1 MLEYLKLLV
10 IFGIGAIAGFINVN
24 AGGGSSITLS
34 GLIFLGLNSATAN
47 GTNRIG
53 LLFQNILAVS
63 SFRKQKMHQ
72 FKRSFILSIF
82 TLPGAIIGAILSIRI
97 NDEWFHRILAIVMI
111 GIIFSIIFS
120 PSKRSVIQREIAHN
134 KWLIYPAMFG
144 IGFYGG
150 FIQVGV
156 GFLLMASLYH
166 ILKISLIQVNMH
178 KVFIILL
185 YTIPALCVFIK
196 TGNVNWLYG
205 LVLAGGTSCGGWWGV
220 KIAVKGGEKVI
231 RYILIIAI
239 FVIALKLLG
248 IF

>member
-1 MLEYLKLLV
+1 VIGYLKLLLL
-10 IFGIGAIAGFINVN
+10 FGIGSIAGFINVN

-34 GLIFLGLNSATAN
+34 ALIFMGLNSATAN

-53 LLFQNILAVS
+53 LLFQNLLAVS
-63 SFRKQKMHQ
+63 SFRKQKVHQ
-72 FKRSFILSIF
+72 FKRSFILAIF
-82 TLPGAIIGAILSIRI
+82 TLPGAIIGAILSIKI
-97 NDEWFHRILAIVMI
+97 NNEWFQRILAIVMI
-111 GIIFSIIFS
+111 GIVFSIIFS
-120 PSKRSVIQREIAHN
+120 PSKGLSMPIKTAYN

-166 ILKISLIQVNMH
+166 ILKISLLQVNMH

-185 YTIPALCVFIK
+185 YTIPALYVFMK

-205 LVLAGGTSCGGWWGV
+205 LALAAGTSFGGWWGV
-220 KIAVKGGEKVI
+220 KVAIKGGEKVI

-239 FVIALKLLG
+239 FVMAVKLLG

>member
-1 MLEYLKLLV
+1 MIAYLKLLLL
-10 IFGIGAIAGFINVN
+10 FAIGTIAGFINVN

-34 GLIFLGLNSATAN
+34 TLIFLGLNSASAN

-63 SFRKQKMHQ
+63 SFHKQKIHQ
-72 FKRSFILSIF
+72 FRKSFILAIF

-97 NDEWFHRILAIVMI
+97 TDEWFHRILAIVMI
-111 GIIFSIIFS
+111 GIVFTIIFS
-120 PSKRSVIQREIAHN
+120 PSKHSTSSAKVVHN

-166 ILKISLIQVNMH
+166 ILKISLVQVNMH

-185 YTIPALCVFIK
+185 YTIPALYVFTK

-205 LVLAGGTSCGGWWGV
+205 LILAGGTSFGGWWGV
-220 KIAVKGGEKVI
+220 KLAIKGGEKVI

-239 FVIALKLLG
+239 LVMALKLLG
-248 IF
+248 VF